1 MSIAIALIGTDGII
15 LATDSR
21 RLTILGGQIRTHN
34 DNYRKLWAIGTNT
47 AIAGVGNIVGYES
60 QLVEGFQK
68 QVEDTW
74 DLTQIVERF
83 TEYVRAEWSKATEYT
98 DRQILL
104 ATQSIIEFIIIG
116 YQDAIP
122 KIKRVYWERT
132 EQIIVPRNIEIQC
145 GYYVAGIPMIAEYR
159 LKQLE
164 AVLPSMNI
172 EKLKRLA
179 FTLVHESTY
188 FDSIGGPVQMAFIQK
203 DVGVKMIPK
212 DELICV
218 ERDATKISK
227 SDTESLI
234 KQMMDN

>member
-21 RLTILGGQIRTHN
+21 RLTILGGQISTHN
-34 DNYRKLWAIGTNT
+34 DNYRKLWTIGTNT

-68 QVEDTW
+68 QVKDTW
-74 DLTQIVERF
+74 DFTQIVEKF
-83 TEYVRAEWSKATEYT
+83 TQYVRAEWSKATEYT
-98 DRQILL
+98 NIQILL
-104 ATQSIIEFIIIG
+104 STQSIIEFIIIG
-116 YQDAIP
+116 YQDNIP

-132 EQIIVPRNIEIQC
+132 EQVIVPRNIEVEH
-145 GYYVAGIPMIAEYR
+145 GSYVAGIPIIAEYR
-159 LKQLE
+159 LKELE

-179 FTLVHESTY
+179 TGLIRESAY
-188 FDSIGGPVQMAFIQK
+188 FDSIGGAVQMVSIQK
-203 DVGVKMIPK
+203 DVGMKIISK
-212 DELICV
+212 DELLCI

-227 SDTESLI
+227 NNTESLVKKLI
-234 KQMMDN
+234 GN